1 MLEGKTVLVTGVGS
15 GLGRECV
22 AAALREGANVVMAAR
37 TAEVLE
43 ATAAELDPSGD
54 RVEAVPTDITDPA
67 ACEALVARAVERFGS
82 VDALVN
88 VAAFEYVFGG
98 LHETKDDDWR
108 KAFETNVI
116 GALTILRPVT
126 KAMEAGGG
134 GAVVLVGSQSMFKPS
149 LPQAGYAASKG
160 ALLSTMYY
168 LADEL
173 GTHNIRCNMVVPSWM
188 WGPPV
193 QMFVEGTAK
202 QKGIT
207 VDEALHEIVGDFPLK
222 RMTEDGEVADVAMFF
237 ASDHAKAVT
246 GQHTNGDVKE
256 AAQAAEAAQNRYY
269 SFICSTAAKQIVRT

>member
-1 MLEGKTVLVTGVGS
+1 MMLEGKTVIVTGVGS

-22 AAALREGANVVMAAR
+22 ASALREGANVVLAAR
-37 TAEVLE
+37 TQEVLE
-43 ATAAELDPSGD
+43 ATAAELDPSGE
-54 RVEAVPTDITDPA
+54 RVEAVPTDVTDPE
-67 ACEALVARAVERFGS
+67 ACAALVARAQERFGS
-82 VDALVN
+82 VDALIQ

-116 GALTILRPVT
+116 GALTVLRPVS
-126 KAMEAGGG
+126 KAMVESGGG
-134 GAVVLVGSQSMFKPS
+134 SVVLIGSQSMFKPA

-173 GTHNIRCNMVVPSWM
+173 GADNIRCNMVVPSWM

-207 VDEALHEIVGDFPLK
+207 VEEALDEIVGDFPLK

-246 GQHTNGDVKE
+246 GQHLMVNSGE
-256 AAQAAEAAQNRYY
+256 MMR
-269 SFICSTAAKQIVRT
+269 

>member
-43 ATAAELDPSGD
+43 TTAAELDPSGE
-54 RVEAVPTDITDPA
+54 RILAVPTDITDPA
-67 ACEALVARAVERFGS
+67 ACEALVSLAVERFGR

-108 KAFETNVI
+108 QAFETNVI
-116 GALTILRPVT
+116 GALTVLRPVT
-126 KAMEAGGG
+126 KAMVAGGG
-134 GAVVLVGSQSMFKPS
+134 GAVVLVGSQSMFKPA

-173 GTHNIRCNMVVPSWM
+173 GADNIRCNMVVPSWM

-202 QKGIT
+202 QKGIS
-207 VDEALHEIVGDFPLK
+207 VEEALHEIVGDFPLQ

-246 GQHTNGDVKE
+246 GQHLMVNAGE
-256 AAQAAEAAQNRYY
+256 MMR
-269 SFICSTAAKQIVRT
+269 

>member
-37 TAEVLE
+37 TAKVLE
-43 ATAAELDPSGD
+43 TTAAELDPSGE
-54 RVEAVPTDITDPA
+54 RILAVPTDITDPA
-67 ACEALVARAVERFGS
+67 ACEALVSLAVERFGR

-108 KAFETNVI
+108 QAFETNVI
-116 GALTILRPVT
+116 GALTVLRPVT
-126 KAMEAGGG
+126 KAMVAGGG
-134 GAVVLVGSQSMFKPS
+134 GAVVLVGSQSMFKPA

-173 GTHNIRCNMVVPSWM
+173 GADNIRCNMVVPSWM
-188 WGPPV
+188 WAPPV

-202 QKGIT
+202 QKGIS
-207 VDEALHEIVGDFPLK
+207 VEEALHEIVGDFPLQ

-246 GQHTNGDVKE
+246 GQHLMVNAGE
-256 AAQAAEAAQNRYY
+256 MMR
-269 SFICSTAAKQIVRT
+269 